1 MPGGLEEQA
10 GWGVGVAPQDRPIGY
25 LKRRAFKVDELNQLL
40 GADMKLQSV
49 DGNLSS
55 GNFFKPV
62 AIGYVIGMGVFFLPI
77 ILMTIPMM
85 ILMPGVEGESQSMS
99 MALSGLIMVPF
110 ILILQSVMF
119 GGLVVLGLSIYRLR
133 WPIRITNKTQTASD
147 LPGTPPPNQ

>member
-1 MPGGLEEQA
+1 
-10 GWGVGVAPQDRPIGY
+10 
-25 LKRRAFKVDELNQLL
+25 
-40 GADMKLQSV
+40 MKLQSV

-62 AIGYVIGMGVFFLPI
+62 AIGYVIGAGVFFLPM
-77 ILMTIPMM
+77 LLLTIPMM

-110 ILILQSVMF
+110 ILILQGVVF

-133 WPIRITNKTQTASD
+133 WPIRITNKAQTASD
-147 LPGTPPPNQ
+147 LPGTPPLNQ